1 MPVYRFD
8 RFELSGETEELRKRG
23 VAVRLSPQ
31 PFRLLLL
38 LVSRAGTVVTREE
51 IREELWGEATFVEF
65 EQSINAA
72 IRRIRFALNDQAET
86 PRFLR
91 TLPRRGYLFFAP
103 VERVEADEPVSADP
117 PIPEQAEELAPRR
130 RWWAIPVA
138 AAFAIVV
145 ALLFFALR
153 SAPPSPPTVPTP
165 KVLRVHVD
173 HRALA
178 AELQKRL
185 APLSPERI
193 VLVSSDAACDLRVR
207 AEDGSHLDV
216 RLTDAASGLE
226 VWSRSFPRTKGSGG
240 VPLEASVL
248 LSRAIV
254 ERCAPLTRDR
264 SRMRSGVS
272 PRALELYRQGIA
284 IRNRPVP
291 ERNLDRAV
299 ELFDEALGVEPRF
312 AEAWSA
318 IGDVWTERTTL
329 WMGES
334 RRTAMTQA
342 RLALDRALALDPN
355 EADALNARGVL
366 LMRFERN
373 YPDAEAAMRKAVA
386 SDPSYVEAHCNLA
399 MLLSAMGRHDEAIDA
414 VRRAQKLDPATHVP
428 SPILAYLLLMAR
440 RFPEASAEYRASLA
454 AFPNHGGARWGMMF
468 SSAAEG
474 RWDEAAAA
482 ISALHRELVEN
493 PPAARDSRAAFHAH
507 LRQIEPKLL
516 ARERAS
522 QLDPYLLACFYSE
535 LGEIELAFAAL
546 DRAMAAESLNA
557 IFAFVDPRLDPL
569 RRDPRFRDR
578 LGQMGFTR

>member
-8 RFELSGETEELRKRG
+8 QFELSGETEQLRKRG
-23 VAVRLSPQ
+23 VVIRLSPQ

-38 LVSRAGTVVTREE
+38 LVSRAGTIVTREE

-91 TLPRRGYLFFAP
+91 TLPRRGYCFLAP
-103 VERVEADEPVSADP
+103 VEHVETGEPVSADP
-117 PIPEQAEELAPRR
+117 PVPEPAEELAPRR

-138 AAFAIVV
+138 AACAIVV

-153 SAPPSPPTVPTP
+153 SAPPSPPAVPTP
-165 KVLRVHVD
+165 KTLRVHVD

-216 RLTDAASGLE
+216 RLTDAASGRE
-226 VWSRSFPRTKGSGG
+226 VWSRSFPRTQGAGG
-240 VPLEASVL
+240 VPPEASVL

-264 SRMRSGVS
+264 SRVRSSVS

-291 ERNLDRAV
+291 QRDLDRAV
-299 ELFDEALGVEPRF
+299 ELFDEALRVEPRF

-318 IGDVWTERTTL
+318 IGDV
-329 WMGES
+329 
-334 RRTAMTQA
+334 
-342 RLALDRALALDPN
+342 
-355 EADALNARGVL
+355 
-366 LMRFERN
+366 
-373 YPDAEAAMRKAVA
+373 
-386 SDPSYVEAHCNLA
+386 
-399 MLLSAMGRHDEAIDA
+399 
-414 VRRAQKLDPATHVP
+414 
-428 SPILAYLLLMAR
+428 
-440 RFPEASAEYRASLA
+440 
-454 AFPNHGGARWGMMF
+454 
-468 SSAAEG
+468 
-474 RWDEAAAA
+474 
-482 ISALHRELVEN
+482 
-493 PPAARDSRAAFHAH
+493 
-507 LRQIEPKLL
+507 
-516 ARERAS
+516 
-522 QLDPYLLACFYSE
+522 
-535 LGEIELAFAAL
+535 
-546 DRAMAAESLNA
+546 
-557 IFAFVDPRLDPL
+557 
-569 RRDPRFRDR
+569 
-578 LGQMGFTR
+578 